1 MAVNLSPVGGVAAQF
16 FTNSGAVLTGGKLYT
31 YAAGTTTPAATYTSS
46 SGNTAQPNPIVLDA
60 AGRVPNSGEIWL
72 TDGVNYKFVLK
83 DANDVLIATY
93 DNVSGINSNFIAFT
107 NSQEIF
113 TATSG
118 QTVFTLANAYQPGTN
133 SLSVFVDGV
142 NQYGSGA
149 QYAYVETDST
159 TVTFNA
165 GLHVG
170 AEVKFTTTQQQ
181 GAGAVDASQ
190 VTYDP
195 PFTGSVVTNV
205 EAKLAQT
212 VSVKDFGA
220 VGDGVTDD
228 TAAFATALVA
238 HDNIY
243 VPAGTYAVTG
253 ITMSSKK
260 VLFGDGEES
269 VINCSGTI
277 DFTDARKGGLRHL
290 RVNLT
295 SASTTLIR
303 LQKGGGVGSFEL
315 YFEDVNFVGNIS
327 NASTVGIHITD
338 SYINTFVNCLFIDFD
353 KAIIHGVEA
362 NRNNYFGC
370 SIRARTTY
378 GTALIEQTAGQ
389 ANSFVGCDVENCNQM
404 LVLSGGSIFFGEG
417 CYFEA
422 HNASFGFD
430 LTGGHVGISHSY
442 FNETFL
448 RVQSGGSL
456 ELSKNWIK
464 ASSLS
469 NATYPVIRLQSGYA
483 ALILDNNIRQGA
495 TFLCRMNPTRYDYV
509 QVYDTGTSTWVNEHP
524 STNQLSINDVIYD
537 VDTASTYQI
546 RLDNARQS
554 RSRASIYTEGRVR
567 FDAGSNGVQLVSSA
581 WNYNPLRLGA
591 YYLWVDSTGDLRIKN
606 GAPTSDTDGTV
617 VGTQT

>member
-1 MAVNLSPVGGVAAQF
+1 MSVNLSPLGGVAGQF
-16 FTNSGAVLTGGKLYT
+16 LDNNGVILSGGKIYT
-31 YAAGTTTPAATYTSS
+31 YAAGTTTTQATYTSATGTS
-46 SGNTAQPNPIVLDA
+46 AHTNPIILDS
-60 AGRVPNSGEIWL
+60 AGRVPSGEIWL
-72 TDGVNYKFVLK
+72 TDSLQYKFVIK
-83 DANDVLIATY
+83 TSDDVLIGTY
-93 DNVSGINSNFIAFT
+93 DNIVGINSNFLNYAV
-107 NSQEIF
+107 QEEIQ
-113 TATSG
+113 TATAG
-118 QTVFTLANAYQPGTN
+118 QTVFTLSTVTYTPGTN
-133 SLSVFVDGV
+133 TLQVFVDGV
-142 NQYGSGA
+142 NQYDGVS
-149 QYAYVETDST
+149 YAYVETDST
-159 TVTFNA
+159 TVTFTA

-170 AEVKFTTTQQQ
+170 ALVKFTTATTMS
-181 GAGAVDASQ
+181 AGVTDAAL
-190 VTYDP
+190 VTYNP
-195 PFTGSVVTNV
+195 PFVGGVATNV
-205 EAKLAQT
+205 EDKLAQT

-228 TAAFATALVA
+228 TAAFATALA
-238 HDNIY
+238 AQDTIY

-253 ITMSSKK
+253 ITMSSNKTL
-260 VLFGDGEES
+260 VGAGYGT
-269 VINCSGTI
+269 VINSSGTI
-277 DFTDARKGGLRHL
+277 DFTDVRKGGIRHMI
-290 RVNLT
+290 VNLT
-295 SASTTLIR
+295 AASKTLVR
-303 LQKGGGVGSFEL
+303 LRKDVGVGSFEL
-315 YFEDVNFVGNIS
+315 YFEDVQFVGDIA
-327 NASTVGIHITD
+327 NASTVGLHITD

-378 GTALIEQTAGQ
+378 GTTLIEQTAGQ

-404 LVLSGGSIFFGEG
+404 LVLSGGSIFFSEG

-469 NATYPVIRLQSGYA
+469 NANYPVIRLQSGYA

-509 QVYDTGTSTWVNEHP
+509 QVYDTGTSTWVNEYP

-567 FDAGSNGVQLVSSA
+567 FDAGSNGVQLISSA

-591 YYLWVDSTGDLRIKN
+591 YYLWVDATGDLRIKN
-606 GAPTSDTDGTV
+606 GAPTFDTDGTV

>member
-1 MAVNLSPVGGVAAQF
+1 MALTKVTYSMIQGDVINALDYGVS
-16 FTNSGAVLTGGKLYT
+16 T
-31 YAAGTTTPAATYTSS
+31 
-46 SGNTAQPNPIVLDA
+46 GNTGA
-60 AGRVPNSGEIWL
+60 AN
-72 TDGVNYKFVLK
+72 K
-83 DANDVLIATY
+83 
-93 DNVSGINSNFIAFT
+93 
-107 NSQEIF
+107 
-113 TATSG
+113 TA
-118 QTVFTLANAYQPGTN
+118 L
-133 SLSVFVDGV
+133 
-142 NQYGSGA
+142 
-149 QYAYVETDST
+149 E
-159 TVTFNA
+159 
-165 GLHVG
+165 
-170 AEVKFTTTQQQ
+170 
-181 GAGAVDASQ
+181 
-190 VTYDP
+190 
-195 PFTGSVVTNV
+195 
-205 EAKLAQT
+205 
-212 VSVKDFGA
+212 
-220 VGDGVTDD
+220 
-228 TAAFATALVA
+228 AAFAAGDTVFL
-238 HDNIY
+238 
-243 VPAGTYAVTG
+243 PEGTYSLAG
-253 ITMSSKK
+253 LTMTSKK
-260 VLFGDGEES
+260 TLVGAGYGTI
-269 VINCSGTI
+269 INSSDTI
-277 DFTDARKGGLRHL
+277 DFTDVRKGGIRHMT
-290 RVNLT
+290 VKLT
-295 SASTTLIR
+295 VASKTLVR
-303 LQKGGGVGSFEL
+303 LQKDAGVGSFEL
-315 YFEDVNFVGNIS
+315 YFEDVEFVGDIA

-378 GTALIEQTAGQ
+378 GTVLIEQTAGH

-404 LVLSGGSIFFGEG
+404 LKLSGGSIFFGEG

-509 QVYDTGTSTWVNEHP
+509 QVYNTGTGTWVNEYP
-524 STNQLSINDVIYD
+524 LTNQLSINDVIYD

-554 RSRASIYTEGRVR
+554 RSRAAIYTEGRVR

-581 WNYNPLRLGA
+581 WNYNPMRLGA
-591 YYLWVDSTGDLRIKN
+591 YYLWVDATGNLRIKN
-606 GAPTSDTDGTV
+606 GAPAFDTDGTV